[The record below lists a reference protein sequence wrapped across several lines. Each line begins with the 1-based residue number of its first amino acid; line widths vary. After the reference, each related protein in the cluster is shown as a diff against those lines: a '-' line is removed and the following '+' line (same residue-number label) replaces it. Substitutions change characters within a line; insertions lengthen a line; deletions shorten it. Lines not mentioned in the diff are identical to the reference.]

1 MINSGRRSTINFPA
15 IALVALC
22 ASWNAHACQCP
33 PPFRFVTDTV
43 SEGHFRVNKFLMDS
57 PLETRDVVEAD
68 LVYRL
73 RKDFESSERVLHTR
87 LERAHVVT
95 DSGKLVESLD
105 SNYVF
110 RPDSVGLKVLGVMR
124 GTYGSEGLESKWGGH
139 QCDFGNY
146 GHLKDL
152 EFFALDSAGQW
163 LPSIFPMEGCGSSEP
178 YGSWVKNER
187 IYRSGFGDVSMPL
200 SEFELKILG
209 TRRKE
214 RLNHSLSDPGTSPSN
229 RISRLI
235 GSFIRLFDL
244 SGRQIEERKVP
255 QD

>member
-1 MINSGRRSTINFPA
+1 M
-15 IALVALC
+15 
-22 ASWNAHACQCP
+22 
-33 PPFRFVTDTV
+33 
-43 SEGHFRVNKFLMDS
+43 
-57 PLETRDVVEAD
+57 
-68 LVYRL
+68 
-73 RKDFESSERVLHTR
+73 
-87 LERAHVVT
+87 
-95 DSGKLVESLD
+95 
-105 SNYVF
+105 F

-152 EFFALDSAGQW
+152 EFFAHDSAGRW
-163 LPSIFPMEGCGSSEP
+163 LPSIFPMEGCGDPVP
-178 YGSWVKNER
+178 YGSWVKNGR
-187 IYRSGFGDVSMPL
+187 IYRSGFGDVSMLL
-200 SEFELKILG
+200 SEFESKVLG
-209 TRRKE
+209 TRWKE
-214 RLNHSLSDPGTSPSN
+214 RLNQSISETATSPSN